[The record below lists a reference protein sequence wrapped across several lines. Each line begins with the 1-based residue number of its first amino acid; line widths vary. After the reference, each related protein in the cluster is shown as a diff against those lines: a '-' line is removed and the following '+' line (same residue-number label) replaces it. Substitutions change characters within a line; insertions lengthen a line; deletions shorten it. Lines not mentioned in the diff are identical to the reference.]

1 MLVAIEKISVLFNG
15 IYLGYSKGLWR
26 GAISPTHEIFLPCG
40 VMDFALHVGPP
51 LANLLTALWLFQ
63 KTTKPLTSSIHCQFI
78 RRWK

>member
-1 MLVAIEKISVLFNG
+1 MVFTWGIQKDFGGVLLVQLMKF
-15 IYLGYSKGLWR
+15 
-26 GAISPTHEIFLPCG
+26 FLPRG